1 MKKSEV
7 VRGRKKTDKGCAFR
21 QEFVSITERMGDVP
35 GLSHLYPWMSS
46 SATYR
51 KAIQEEKNEGSENHN
66 PGFPCDDCHSASPV
80 NLRRGRWQRT
90 VSSDQ

>member
-51 KAIQEEKNEGSENHN
+51 KAIQEGITKAVKTITLGFLVTIAILLPLLTYAEEGGS
-66 PGFPCDDCHSASPV
+66 G
-80 NLRRGRWQRT
+80 Q
-90 VSSDQ
+90 